1 MENILETY
9 GINMDKDIEISVFL
23 SEVVDTNER
32 YVVREYSEDRK
43 RALRTKLVATREE
56 AEQVKQQWLKS

>member
-1 MENILETY
+1 
-9 GINMDKDIEISVFL
+9 MDKDIEISVFL